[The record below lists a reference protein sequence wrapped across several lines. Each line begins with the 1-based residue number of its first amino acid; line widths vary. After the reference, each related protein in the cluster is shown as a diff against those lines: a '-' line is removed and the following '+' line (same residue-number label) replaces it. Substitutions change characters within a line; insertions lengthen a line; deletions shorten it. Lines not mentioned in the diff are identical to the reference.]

1 MENKVLKRDFVEK
14 DNIIIIKEETE
25 RTIDRRDLDEEIARL
40 DRKREKLNYMLAKL
54 QSQIEDV
61 DRERASLVSI
71 IEREKI

>member
-25 RTIDRRDLDEEIARL
+25 RIIDMRDLDAEIARL

-54 QSQIEDV
+54 QSKIADV
-61 DRERASLVSI
+61 DRERGSLVSI
-71 IEREKI
+71 VEREKI

>member
-1 MENKVLKRDFVEK
+1 MENKVLKRNFVEK

-25 RTIDRRDLDEEIARL
+25 RTIDRRDLDAEIARL

>member
-40 DRKREKLNYMLAKL
+40 DRKREKLNYMLTKL
-54 QSQIEDV
+54 QSQIADV
-61 DRERASLVSI
+61 DRERDSLVSI
-71 IEREKI
+71 VEREKI

>member
-1 MENKVLKRDFVEK
+1 MENKVLKRNFIEK

-25 RTIDRRDLDEEIARL
+25 RTIDRRDLDAEIARL

-54 QSQIEDV
+54 QSQIAEV
-61 DRERASLVSI
+61 ERERDSLVSI

>member
-25 RTIDRRDLDEEIARL
+25 RTFDRRDLDAEIARL

-54 QSQIEDV
+54 QSQIADV
-61 DRERASLVSI
+61 DRDRDYLISI
-71 IEREKI
+71 VEREKI

>member
-25 RTIDRRDLDEEIARL
+25 RTIDRRDLDAEIARL

-54 QSQIEDV
+54 QSQIADV
-61 DRERASLVSI
+61 ERERDSLISI
-71 IEREKI
+71 VEREKI